1 MDLSQEF
8 LNLRNFLDNVATI
21 SKKYEEI
28 AKITGENFNVFK
40 ILRLTTNEVR
50 THSAFIAELL
60 DPKGSHDQGDVFLRL
75 FVEKL
80 KLAEID
86 YTSVKVEVEK
96 YIGTISENYDEGGR
110 IDIIVTDG
118 CGRAIIIENKIY
130 AEDQKNQILRYHKYG
145 EEKHK
150 TIFNILYLTLYGS
163 DPSSE
168 SLNNRTDI
176 DFKCIS
182 YKSDIILW
190 LESCKEKAVNHP
202 TLREAIT
209 QYIDLTKYLTNQ
221 LTNSKMEN
229 EIKEHLRKNIEL
241 IKPLAI
247 AHKAYLSISNEW
259 VDNLLIELNK
269 EKCTEDIV
277 INDSCFIKP
286 EFRNDNDGFHLCF
299 WGFYENERKAG
310 LDFKFAAEYR
320 EKLKGFFN
328 VDQAPV
334 CWRKFSIFKGQNLE
348 RISVDEFIEALKSED
363 NTKNQIIKEA
373 EEFIAE
379 FKRLVF

>member
-1 MDLSQEF
+1 MDLSQDV

-60 DPKGSHDQGDVFLRL
+60 DPKGCHDQGDVFLRL
-75 FVEKL
+75 FVVKL

-86 YTSVKVEVEK
+86 YTSAKVEIEK
-96 YIGTISENYDEGGR
+96 YIGTVSENYDEGGR

-130 AEDQKNQILRYHKYG
+130 AEDQKNQILRYHNYG

-168 SLNNRTDI
+168 SLNSRTDI

-190 LESCKEKAVNHP
+190 LESCKEKALNHP
-202 TLREAIT
+202 TLRETLT

-229 EIKEHLRKNIEL
+229 EIEKLLGETPDL
-241 IKPLAI
+241 IKPLAE
-247 AHKAYLSISNEW
+247 AHAAYLNMSKKW
-259 VDNLLIELNK
+259 VAKLLEELNK
-269 EKCTEDIV
+269 TKKSVWTIGEYAIHTEFV
-277 INDSCFIKP
+277 NDS
-286 EFRNDNDGFHLCF
+286 DGFQFCF
-299 WGFYENERKAG
+299 WGTKNNNIIHGSESVFSKIRKSLESEKSFN
-310 LDFKFAAEYR
+310 LDDK
-320 EKLKGFFN
+320 
-328 VDQAPV
+328 PV
-334 CWRKFSIFKGQNLE
+334 AWVSFDMFKGQNLE

-363 NTKNQIIKEA
+363 DTKNQIIKEA
-373 EEFIAE
+373 EGFVAE